1 MKRIFLA
8 LCVALLGACTQIDTG
23 NVGVESTLGQV
34 KTEVLPPGVYFTM
47 FKTVDEI
54 CAKEIPLALTDMKP
68 QTSDKITLADL
79 DLDIYVQIDQ
89 GRAATMRTKWPG
101 DITEVK
107 DEGCKRLGMGY
118 VYRQAREVV
127 YDIASRMG
135 SGTIH
140 TERVKIAADTVKM
153 LQANLDA
160 EAGKGMFSI
169 RSANVKNMVT
179 DPALEA
185 NIKAAANQQF
195 KFQEEEGKK
204 KTAAIEADRKRIEAQ
219 GEADAIRIKAQAVS
233 TQGGADYVQ
242 LEAIK
247 KWDGKLPTTS
257 AGGVTPF
264 IHIK

>member
-1 MKRIFLA
+1 MKKLFLILFTA
-8 LCVALLGACTQIDTG
+8 MLTACSQIDTG

-34 KTEVLPPGVYFTM
+34 KPDTLPPGVYFTL

-54 CAKEIPLALTDMKP
+54 CAKEMPLTLADLKP

-79 DLDIYVQIDQ
+79 DLDIYVQIEP
-89 GRAATMRTKWPG
+89 GKASAMRTKWPG

-107 DEGCKRLGMGY
+107 DEGCKRLGMNY

-127 YDIASRMG
+127 YDVASRIG

-140 TERVKIAADTVKM
+140 TERVRIAAETVKL

-160 EAGKGMFSI
+160 EAGKGMFTI

-179 DPALEA
+179 DPALE
-185 NIKAAANQQF
+185 NGIKAAAQQQF
-195 KFQEEEGKK
+195 RLQEEEGKK
-204 KTAAIEADRKRIEAQ
+204 KTAAVEADRKRIEAQ
-219 GEADAIRIKAQAVS
+219 GEADAIRIKAESVS
-233 TQGGADYVQ
+233 KQGGAEYVQ

-247 KWDGKLPTTS
+247 KWDGKLPTTQ

-264 IHIK
+264 IHVK

>member
-1 MKRIFLA
+1 MKKLFLILFA
-8 LCVALLGACTQIDTG
+8 ALLTACSQIDTG

-34 KTEVLPPGVYFTM
+34 KPDTLPPGVYFTL

-54 CAKEIPLALTDMKP
+54 CAKEMPLTLTDLKP

-79 DLDIYVQIDQ
+79 DLDIYVQIEP
-89 GRAATMRTKWPG
+89 GKASAMRTKWPG

-107 DEGCKRLGMGY
+107 DEGCKRLGMNY

-127 YDIASRMG
+127 YDVASRIG
-135 SGTIH
+135 SATIH
-140 TERVKIAADTVKM
+140 TERVRIAAETVKL

-160 EAGKGMFSI
+160 EAGKGMFTI

-179 DPALEA
+179 DPALE
-185 NIKAAANQQF
+185 NGIKAAAQQQF
-195 KFQEEEGKK
+195 RLQEEEGKK
-204 KTAAIEADRKRIEAQ
+204 KTAAVEADRKRIEAQ
-219 GEADAIRIKAQAVS
+219 GEADAIRIKAESVS
-233 TQGGADYVQ
+233 KQGGAEYVQ

-247 KWDGKLPTTS
+247 KWDGKLPTTQ

-264 IHIK
+264 IHVK

>member
-1 MKRIFLA
+1 MKKLFLILFA
-8 LCVALLGACTQIDTG
+8 ALLTACSQIDTG

-34 KTEVLPPGVYFTM
+34 KAETLPPGVYFTL

-54 CAKEIPLALTDMKP
+54 CAKEMPLTLTDLKP

-79 DLDIYVQIDQ
+79 DLDIYVQID
-89 GRAATMRTKWPG
+89 ASKASAMRTKWPG

-107 DEGCKRLGMGY
+107 DEGCKRLGMNY

-127 YDIASRMG
+127 YDVASRIG
-135 SGTIH
+135 SATIH
-140 TERVKIAADTVKM
+140 TERVRIAAEAVKL

-185 NIKAAANQQF
+185 NIKAAAQQQF
-195 KFQEEEGKK
+195 RLQEEEGKK
-204 KTAAIEADRKRIEAQ
+204 KTAAVEADRKRIEAQ
-219 GEADAIRIKAQAVS
+219 GEADAIRIKAESVS
-233 TQGGADYVQ
+233 KQGGAEYVQ

-247 KWDGKLPTTS
+247 KWDGKLPTTQ

-264 IHIK
+264 IHVK